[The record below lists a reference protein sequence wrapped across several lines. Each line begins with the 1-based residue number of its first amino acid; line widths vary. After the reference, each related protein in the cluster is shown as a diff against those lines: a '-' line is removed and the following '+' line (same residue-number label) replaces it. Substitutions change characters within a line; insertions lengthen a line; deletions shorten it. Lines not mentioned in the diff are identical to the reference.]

1 MPTDKP
7 LFKPSG
13 VINKPFKL
21 AEDLVFILSNGTT
34 MYVPKGYLTDFASV
48 PSILKLFTNTI
59 DTDASAF
66 IIHDYLY
73 NFAGYYVSKKFYKLD
88 TDAGWVDVTRK
99 FADQE
104 MRFHMKKY
112 GATKL
117 RQWLYY
123 IGVRIGGITRFNKI

>member
-1 MPTDKP
+1 MPVDKP

-13 VINKPFKL
+13 VLNKPFKL
-21 AEDLVFILSNGTT
+21 AEDLVFVLSNGTT

-48 PSILKLFTNTI
+48 PKILQLFTSVVDN
-59 DTDASAF
+59 DASAF

-73 NFAGYYVSKKFYKLD
+73 NFAGYYTSKKFYQLD
-88 TDAGWVDVTRK
+88 GEEGWVYVTRA
-99 FADQE
+99 FADNE

-123 IGVRIGGITRFNKI
+123 IGVRVGGVFRFNKI